1 MTEQLNEARQVHA
14 STHKL
19 IETLGG
25 GGIPERVCVVAMQ
38 QALLERLVASG
49 GVDGYRIR
57 RTVLVI
63 GDRRFS
69 TQHGNIDF
77 RATIWQRLPVFTG
90 GRLGDTLPRFPARG
104 WDDQRHNRTFRGGS
118 LRLRSVKLGRFCVL
132 PHVGIVRAW
141 LSHLPMRSLKSQD

>member
-49 GVDGYRIR
+49 GVDGAR
-57 RTVLVI
+57 RWLQDQAD
-63 GDRRFS
+63 GHSDW
-69 TQHGNIDF
+69 G
-77 RATIWQRLPVFTG
+77 
-90 GRLGDTLPRFPARG
+90 PAFLDAARK
-104 WDDQRHNRTFRGGS
+104 H
-118 LRLRSVKLGRFCVL
+118 
-132 PHVGIVRAW
+132 
-141 LSHLPMRSLKSQD
+141 